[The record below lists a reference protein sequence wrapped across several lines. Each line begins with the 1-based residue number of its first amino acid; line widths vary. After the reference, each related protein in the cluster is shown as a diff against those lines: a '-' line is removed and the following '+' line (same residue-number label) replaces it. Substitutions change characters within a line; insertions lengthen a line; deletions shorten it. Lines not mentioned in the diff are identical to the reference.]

1 MCYVLIAPLYSLH
14 HFSSLFFTAWK
25 ILFRCNALVEFDLIG
40 NSLQARYATAN
51 PAHGAGLQSTA
62 STDSIMDY
70 GQYAILSRGN
80 VLCSAATA
88 QSTMDFST
96 KPIQHGV
103 VDSPPNGGTRP
114 VPKSS
119 PSPLRSREPS
129 TSRRSRSPSDRVPQ
143 RKLYEDALHPI
154 NSLEVRILSFP
165 APLFRLD
172 GLALMYT

>member
-1 MCYVLIAPLYSLH
+1 MLSFECVMSSSHLYSVSIIFL
-14 HFSSLFFTAWK
+14 LFFYC
-25 ILFRCNALVEFDLIG
+25 FFCNALLGFDIIAY
-40 NSLQARYATAN
+40 SLQARYAAAD
-51 PAHGAGLQSTA
+51 PSHGPGLQCTV

-80 VLCSAATA
+80 FFCSAATA

-103 VDSPPNGGTRP
+103 VDSPPNGGARP